1 MKRVVCMRKKQY
13 QTVPLADVTN
23 TQNPAEKE
31 TRFKQFQE
39 KLHLKKG

>member
-1 MKRVVCMRKKQY
+1 MRKKGY
-13 QTVPLADVTN
+13 QTMPLADVTN
-23 TQNPAEKE
+23 TNNPSEKE